1 MLVTVTVG
9 GADDRAYPDTILD
22 DYHQQ
27 SKKLLMVQ
35 FGTAM
40 PLQSYRGS
48 NIILARRQE
57 FFNANLLGE
66 LAGQSWEIEMA
77 TLGNLKEQEQLT
89 K

>member
-9 GADDRAYPDTILD
+9 GADDRAYPDPILD

-27 SKKLLMVQ
+27 TKKLLMVQ

-48 NIILARRQE
+48 NVILARRQE

-66 LAGQSWEIEMA
+66 LAVNSGGTEMA
-77 TLGNLKEQEQLT
+77 TQGL
-89 K
+89 